1 MPAAKAVRLTHLGL
15 PVTDLDKSIAF
26 YEKWAGMKVQER
38 PKDASGGIQGARLAQ
53 KGGTFVISLLE
64 MPVQM
69 ALPMPGVMHLGLEC
83 DSKAQVD
90 KIATDAKK
98 AGILVSGPVDSG
110 PDLGYQ
116 TYISDP
122 DGNNLEFSFGQKVG
136 VTDG

>member
-1 MPAAKAVRLTHLGL
+1 MPPADKTVRLTHLGL
-15 PVTDLDKSIAF
+15 PVTDLAKSIAF

-38 PKDASGGIQGARLAQ
+38 PKDPVGIQGARLVQ
-53 KGGTFVISLLE
+53 KGGNFVISLLE

-83 DSKAQVD
+83 TSKAQVD
-90 KIATDAKK
+90 KIAADAKK
-98 AGILVSGPVDSG
+98 AGILISGPVDSG

-136 VTDG
+136 IVE

>member
-1 MPAAKAVRLTHLGL
+1 MPTDKAVRLTHLGL
-15 PVTDLDKSIAF
+15 PVTDLAKSIAF
-26 YEKWAGMKVQER
+26 YEKWAGMSVQR
-38 PKDASGGIQGARLAQ
+38 PGDQLGIRGARLAQ

-64 MPVQM
+64 LPVQQ

-83 DSKAQVD
+83 NSKAQVD

-98 AGILVSGPVDSG
+98 AGILISGPVDSG

-122 DGNNLEFSFGQKVG
+122 DGNSIEFSFGQQVG
-136 VTDG
+136 LTE

>member
-1 MPAAKAVRLTHLGL
+1 VPAADKTVRLSHLGL
-15 PVTDLDKSIAF
+15 PVTDLAKSIAF
-26 YEKWAGMKVQER
+26 YEKWAGMKVEKR
-38 PKDASGGIQGARLAQ
+38 PEDAVGVKGARLTQ
-53 KGGTFVISLLE
+53 KGGTFVLSLLE

-83 DSKAQVD
+83 ATKAQVD

-136 VTDG
+136 LTDA

>member
-1 MPAAKAVRLTHLGL
+1 MPPSKAVRLTHLGL
-15 PVTDLDKSIAF
+15 PVTDLTKSIAF
-26 YEKWAGMKVQER
+26 YEKWAGMKVTDR
-38 PKDASGGIQGARLAQ
+38 PTDPVGIKAARLAQ
-53 KGGTFVISLLE
+53 KGGSFVISLLE
-64 MPVQM
+64 MPVAT

-83 DSKAQVD
+83 TTKEQVD

-98 AGILVSGPVDSG
+98 AGILISGPIDSG

-136 VTDG
+136 IVEG